1 MACEL
6 LSAPIICRFVPTE
19 ETLEKCR
26 EAGRALAAA
35 ALAVE

>member
-1 MACEL
+1 LICNQ
-6 LSAPIICRFVPTE
+6 IINRYVPTA